1 MPQHPRFAGNSY
13 SGCDDASFPA
23 PAARRPPATAEQL
36 TVVLLSHDPANNLTL
51 SRIVC
56 RYDAMAVVKQIRVVW
71 NNPAIPP
78 PPLRCADAAPHKLVV
93 ERAAQN
99 TLLNRYAVHPRV
111 PTEAVLLS
119 DDDLSLCSHG
129 VRAMLGHFSSH
140 PRQIV
145 GLSMRSHTSFGVRQ
159 ARRGRAGA
167 WYFYHGMGGAAGAEF
182 SSSTG
187 QLNLVHRD
195 YLRAFVDELPRHLH
209 AFIASHK
216 PTCEDLMLNFL
227 VANATRAPPVRFVP
241 HRGCYR
247 PEAAASNMHSATH
260 LRPTE
265 WHHRRTSCLNT
276 LVAAF
281 GRRMPLRHS
290 NCSFASTATL
300 DLLPRR
306 GSGLLGEPNASRA
319 AFHKGRAER
328 LAKLAGRMFGGGA
341 G

>member
-1 MPQHPRFAGNSY
+1 
-13 SGCDDASFPA
+13 
-23 PAARRPPATAEQL
+23 
-36 TVVLLSHDPANNLTL
+36 
-51 SRIVC
+51 
-56 RYDAMAVVKQIRVVW
+56 
-71 NNPAIPP
+71 
-78 PPLRCADAAPHKLVV
+78 
-93 ERAAQN
+93 
-99 TLLNRYAVHPRV
+99 
-111 PTEAVLLS
+111 
-119 DDDLSLCSHG
+119 
-129 VRAMLGHFSSH
+129 
-140 PRQIV
+140 
-145 GLSMRSHTSFGVRQ
+145 
-159 ARRGRAGA
+159 
-167 WYFYHGMGGAAGAEF
+167 
-182 SSSTG
+182 
-187 QLNLVHRD
+187 
-195 YLRAFVDELPRHLH
+195 
-209 AFIASHK
+209 
-216 PTCEDLMLNFL
+216 MLNFL

-281 GRRMPLRHS
+281 GRRMPLRYS

-300 DLLPRR
+300 HLLPRR

>member
-1 MPQHPRFAGNSY
+1 MALEPAATAAKMPQRAFVGNSY
-13 SGCDDASFPA
+13 SGCDESSFPA

-36 TVVLLSHDPANNLTL
+36 TVVLLSHDPANNITL
-51 SRIVC
+51 AKIVC
-56 RYDAMAVVKQIRVVW
+56 RY
-71 NNPAIPP
+71 
-78 PPLRCADAAPHKLVV
+78 
-93 ERAAQN
+93 
-99 TLLNRYAVHPRV
+99 
-111 PTEAVLLS
+111 
-119 DDDLSLCSHG
+119 
-129 VRAMLGHFSSH
+129 
-140 PRQIV
+140 
-145 GLSMRSHTSFGVRQ
+145 
-159 ARRGRAGA
+159 
-167 WYFYHGMGGAAGAEF
+167 AGAEF

-300 DLLPRR
+300 HLLPRR

>member
-1 MPQHPRFAGNSY
+1 
-13 SGCDDASFPA
+13 
-23 PAARRPPATAEQL
+23 
-36 TVVLLSHDPANNLTL
+36 
-51 SRIVC
+51 
-56 RYDAMAVVKQIRVVW
+56 
-71 NNPAIPP
+71 
-78 PPLRCADAAPHKLVV
+78 
-93 ERAAQN
+93 
-99 TLLNRYAVHPRV
+99 
-111 PTEAVLLS
+111 
-119 DDDLSLCSHG
+119 
-129 VRAMLGHFSSH
+129 
-140 PRQIV
+140 
-145 GLSMRSHTSFGVRQ
+145 
-159 ARRGRAGA
+159 
-167 WYFYHGMGGAAGAEF
+167 MGGAAGAEF

-276 LVAAF
+276 LVDAF

-300 DLLPRR
+300 HLLPRR

>member
-56 RYDAMAVVKQIRVVW
+56 RYDAMAVVKQ
-71 NNPAIPP
+71 A
-78 PPLRCADAAPHKLVV
+78 L
-93 ERAAQN
+93 
-99 TLLNRYAVHPRV
+99 T
-111 PTEAVLLS
+111 
-119 DDDLSLCSHG
+119 
-129 VRAMLGHFSSH
+129 
-140 PRQIV
+140 
-145 GLSMRSHTSFGVRQ
+145 
-159 ARRGRAGA
+159 
-167 WYFYHGMGGAAGAEF
+167 AAGAEF

-300 DLLPRR
+300 HLLPRR